1 MRHEK
6 WEIDERFHN
15 IGYKSV
21 LEAARETVNR
31 SIPAAYEDTREQF
44 ALKLEAE
51 IYKTGDS
58 IDRCWLR
65 IR

>member
-1 MRHEK
+1 MKYEK
-6 WEIDERFHN
+6 WEIDERFRN

-31 SIPAAYEDTREQF
+31 EIPAAYEDIREQL
-44 ALKLEAE
+44 ALRLESE